1 MKVVVVVL
9 LLLLRDGG
17 GRMRM
22 IVINGRRCEMRI
34 GTEAGGNDTAAH
46 DPVVVSY
53 RWGKCAR

>member
-1 MKVVVVVL
+1 VVLLLL